1 MILLL
6 KDDKRTKKVTKRT
19 KKTRTLSMKYWLF
32 HRDPYNGLVES
43 PHHWVVYNPLYDYPQ
58 QPEPQFFS
66 WLTFCRKIY
75 SKSSTPADLTYI
87 LIHFVLLR
95 LLLRWTSFF
104 FRLRPGPRVQNSQLF
119 FGPSLG
125 SPSIKNQRK
134 PCPESKG
141 HDDTVD
147 GSEIP
152 NHHLGWC

>member
-43 PHHWVVYNPLYDYPQ
+43 PHHWNHIPSTTRTP
-58 QPEPQFFS
+58 FFS
-66 WLTFCRKIY
+66 LLTFCRKIY

-95 LLLRWTSFF
+95 LNSGGRLLETPGSQGSKFAAFF
-104 FRLRPGPRVQNSQLF
+104 WAN
-119 FGPSLG
+119 LG
-125 SPSIKNQRK
+125 SPSIKKHERETMPRIQRTWWYGWWFRNPKSPPGMVLK
-134 PCPESKG
+134 P
-141 HDDTVD
+141 
-147 GSEIP
+147 
-152 NHHLGWC
+152 L